1 MSIQEI
7 FSQLSGHM
15 IKGLMVHE
23 QLANYYDFLGLNGFR
38 IEHEHQ
44 YIEESSSYRSLCHFY
59 VNHYNRL
66 IEESRVEN
74 PKIIPDSW
82 YRYSRFDVDSTTKRN
97 GIENGF
103 KEWKNWETETR
114 QVYESLYC
122 ELFKMGEIS
131 ASMFVQKLIED
142 VENEL
147 KRIDKEILELKAT
160 SYDMTY
166 IMELQ
171 N

>member
-1 MSIQEI
+1 M
-7 FSQLSGHM
+7 
-15 IKGLMVHE
+15 
-23 QLANYYDFLGLNGFR
+23 
-38 IEHEHQ
+38 
-44 YIEESSSYRSLCHFY
+44 
-59 VNHYNRL
+59 
-66 IEESRVEN
+66 
-74 PKIIPDSW
+74 
-82 YRYSRFDVDSTTKRN
+82 DSTTKRN

-166 IMELQ
+166 VMELQ